1 MVPARLTFLGT
12 GDSKSVPRFWCACP
26 VCTAAR
32 QTGRGRRTRTAM
44 LLQGG
49 GETALLDVGTDLQEQ
64 LSRFPAPLHPSHV
77 FISHAHNDHLL
88 GLADVLDY
96 RALGNPEVKI
106 YTPAAV
112 LPEVRERFAYAFRAG
127 GGPVQ
132 PLPPEG
138 CLVAGLRLQLFPVP
152 HGANGSSHA
161 YLLERPGFRAAI
173 ITDALDI
180 PLEVVRAWQLHR
192 LDLLIL
198 GTSFVDESPLSPRST
213 RSVYDTREALAL
225 PWAQAAGR
233 VILTHL
239 SHDVDVR
246 RVPLPQGW
254 SFAQEG
260 QGVDLA

>member
-1 MVPARLTFLGT
+1 MPFALEAAPCSLCRLKAAWLRACGCSCSLCRT
-12 GDSKSVPRFWCACP
+12 GP
-26 VCTAAR
+26 
-32 QTGRGRRTRTAM
+32 
-44 LLQGG
+44 
-49 GETALLDVGTDLQEQ
+49 
-64 LSRFPAPLHPSHV
+64 
-77 FISHAHNDHLL
+77 
-88 GLADVLDY
+88 
-96 RALGNPEVKI
+96 
-106 YTPAAV
+106 
-112 LPEVRERFAYAFRAG
+112 
-127 GGPVQ
+127 
-132 PLPPEG
+132 
-138 CLVAGLRLQLFPVP
+138 
-152 HGANGSSHA
+152 NGSSHA